1 MANES
6 YWSASGMF
14 YIIIER
20 IFILVIFSISGAH
33 ILGDNVRLAWNPDLI
48 PNLAD
53 YRLYYG
59 TAPNVHTQ
67 KIEVGNFTTVSVP
80 NLIQGQTYFFAVTAY
95 NTAAVES
102 APSNQVSY
110 TVPSA
115 SSGGTLTL
123 PFLLIPS
130 DQTVLR
136 GSTALND
143 NDNHFVYSGG
153 WALNHWPSYDYL
165 GDEHYSA
172 AAGSTAVLSFTG
184 TQVQL
189 YSTLAHDLGYVEIIL
204 DSVPIG
210 FVDAY
215 APVRTPS
222 KIIYTSPVLPAGPHS
237 IAVRVTG
244 QKNALSSYSYVVV
257 DRANVVA
264 APGPNS
270 TPAPNPILEIP
281 SDQSVLP
288 GSTLLN
294 DNDSQFAY
302 SGPWALNHWP
312 SYDYLGDEHYSA
324 AAGSTAVLS
333 FTGTQVQLYSTLAH
347 DLGYVEIIL
356 DSVPI
361 GFVDAY
367 APVRT
372 PSKIIYTSPV
382 LPAGPHSI
390 AVRVTGQKNAL
401 SSYSYVVVDRAN
413 VVAAPGPNSTPAPN
427 PILEIPSDQSV
438 LPGSTLLNDNDSQFA
453 YSGPWALNHWPSY
466 DYLGDEHYSAAAGS
480 NAVLSF
486 TGTQVQ
492 LYSTLAHDLGYVEI
506 ILDNV
511 PIGFVDA
518 YAPVR
523 TPSKIIYTSPVLPA
537 GPHSITVRVTGQKN
551 ALSSH
556 SYAVVDRA
564 NVVVTSTPMPS
575 SAAMV
580 STSVSA
586 PSNYVS

>member
-6 YWSASGMF
+6 YWSASGML

-33 ILGDNVRLAWNPDLI
+33 ILGDNVRLAWNSDPI
-48 PNLAD
+48 PNLAG

-143 NDNHFVYSGG
+143 NDSHFVYSGG

-172 AAGSTAVLSFTG
+172 AAGST
-184 TQVQL
+184 
-189 YSTLAHDLGYVEIIL
+189 
-204 DSVPIG
+204 
-210 FVDAY
+210 
-215 APVRTPS
+215 
-222 KIIYTSPVLPAGPHS
+222 
-237 IAVRVTG
+237 
-244 QKNALSSYSYVVV
+244 
-257 DRANVVA
+257 
-264 APGPNS
+264 
-270 TPAPNPILEIP
+270 
-281 SDQSVLP
+281 
-288 GSTLLN
+288 
-294 DNDSQFAY
+294 
-302 SGPWALNHWP
+302 
-312 SYDYLGDEHYSA
+312 
-324 AAGSTAVLS
+324 
-333 FTGTQVQLYSTLAH
+333 
-347 DLGYVEIIL
+347 
-356 DSVPI
+356 
-361 GFVDAY
+361 
-367 APVRT
+367 
-372 PSKIIYTSPV
+372 
-382 LPAGPHSI
+382 
-390 AVRVTGQKNAL
+390 
-401 SSYSYVVVDRAN
+401 
-413 VVAAPGPNSTPAPN
+413 
-427 PILEIPSDQSV
+427 
-438 LPGSTLLNDNDSQFA
+438 
-453 YSGPWALNHWPSY
+453 
-466 DYLGDEHYSAAAGS
+466 
-480 NAVLSF
+480 AVLSF

-580 STSVSA
+580 STSVTA
-586 PSNYVS
+586 PSNQVSDTVAFPQPAAAVAQASASTATPAATATAATTTKAIAASAVPGSTPKPTRLLTPVNGTGVPSQLPRGGSVEAAAYAQWSRQP